1 MKRLNNIIKVLPVF
15 LLLLLSPACNDSFL
29 EITPAGRISSDN
41 FPKNDAEAFSAIIGV
56 YNLMQ
61 WNYGRDWN
69 SAYFA
74 KNLPA
79 DDCNAGSSASDQ
91 LPYQNLD
98 DFKNETDN
106 PVTTAIWEG
115 FYKTI
120 NLCNTI
126 IERVEPKNEF
136 TKQIVAEAKV
146 LRAFNYFE
154 LVVMFGDVPFF
165 FVNPATAAEFHK
177 PRTPKATIYSE
188 LETDL
193 IAAIADLPLKS
204 QLSAAEKFRVSKG
217 TAQSILGK
225 IYLYQGKWALAH
237 GVLSQ
242 VISSQE
248 YGLEPNFGDVWL
260 KKGALGTESVLEV
273 LYTSGEGYTWGN
285 FSWGGGSES
294 NIHVQLMGPRDN
306 LFGNVSAVGL
316 INGWGFNLPTA
327 KIGAAFTAM
336 GDNGPRYKGTVMKDT
351 EFIAAGGQILGNED
365 NWHDYE
371 GYLRIKYATRAD
383 ETNTSPGVTPELNY
397 GINWRLIRYADVL
410 LMAAEAYN
418 EDNKPGQGVLE
429 INKVRNRAELAALP
443 LDINQT
449 ALREAIMKERQLE
462 LAFEGSRY
470 WDLIRWGKAEQELST
485 LGFKAPKHNLFPIP
499 ANEIRANNAI
509 STADQNPGH

>member
-1 MKRLNNIIKVLPVF
+1 MKSKYIFKILPVLV
-15 LLLLLSPACNDSFL
+15 LLLLNPACSDTFL
-29 EITPAGRISSDN
+29 EIEPAGRISSEN
-41 FPKNDAEAFSAIIGV
+41 FPQNDDEAFSAIIGV
-56 YNLMQ
+56 YNFMQ

-74 KNLPA
+74 KNLPG
-79 DDCNAGSSASDQ
+79 DDCNAGSSESDQ

-98 DFKNETDN
+98 DFKNEADN

-126 IERVEPKNEF
+126 VARVEPANNF
-136 TKQIVAEAKV
+136 TRQIVAEAKA

-154 LVVMFGDVPFF
+154 LIVLFGDVPFF
-165 FVNPATAAEFHK
+165 LENPSQDADFHK
-177 PRTPKATIYSE
+177 PRTPKATIYAEIIKE
-188 LETDL
+188 LTD
-193 IAAIADLPLKS
+193 AIPDLPVKS
-204 QLSAAEKFRVSKG
+204 QLADAEKFRVSKG
-217 TAQSILGK
+217 TAQAILGK
-225 IYLYQGKWALAH
+225 IYLYQGEWAKAH
-237 GVLSQ
+237 AVLSE
-242 VISSQE
+242 VISSEE

-260 KKGALGTESVLEV
+260 KKGALGVESVLEV

-285 FSWGGGSES
+285 FAWGGGSES

-306 LFGNVSAVGL
+306 LFGNVASVGL

-327 KIGAAFTAM
+327 KIGQAFEAM
-336 GDNGPRYKGTVMKDT
+336 GDNGPRYQGTIMKDT
-351 EFIAAGGQILGNED
+351 EFIAEGGQILGTED

-371 GYLRIKYATRAD
+371 GYLRIKYATRSD
-383 ETNTSPGVTPELNY
+383 ETNTSDGVTPELNY

-418 EDNKPGQGVLE
+418 EDNKPGLGVIE
-429 INKVRNRAELAALP
+429 INKVRERAELDPLP

-449 ALREAIMKERQLE
+449 DLREAIISERQLE

-470 WDLIRWGKAEQELST
+470 WDLVRWGKAAQELGSF
-485 LGFKAPKHNLFPIP
+485 GFTANKHELFPIP
-499 ANEIRANNAI
+499 TTEILSNNAI
-509 STADQNPGH
+509 DEEDQNPGH